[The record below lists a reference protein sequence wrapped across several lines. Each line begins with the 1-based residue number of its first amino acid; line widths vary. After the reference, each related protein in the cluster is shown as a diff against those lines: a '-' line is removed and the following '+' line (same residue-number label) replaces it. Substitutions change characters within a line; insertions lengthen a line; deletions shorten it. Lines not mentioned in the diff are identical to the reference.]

1 MLQSQKYPT
10 TQTCAQR
17 PWKSLDERQNDI
29 VVLEPSDMVQDFDG
43 SRSDDYLDGFSGV
56 ELGLDHVETD
66 LSVPLLECEVRAL
79 PLSSPV
85 DVNAHLGT
93 SSFSQSRPAFL
104 FCRVWKPHTDTNAG
118 IFLRRR
124 GEAVYISRIAPDSLF
139 GKSNI
144 RAGDR
149 ILSVNGSSCL
159 NRTAKKVRQLIRDAP
174 TAVSLIVHNE
184 GGNTNIVSNAAQK
197 YCNKR
202 KVGLYF
208 KNRGG
213 ALSISGI
220 DPSGLFADSLL
231 TSGQRCLQVNDSPT
245 PNMRSTAAGR
255 IIADAK
261 DFVTILSSPDETA
274 AMVIACE
281 TQRKFMG
288 AVAVSL
294 GVAIGTLGAITGAFS
309 S

>member
-1 MLQSQKYPT
+1 M
-10 TQTCAQR
+10 
-17 PWKSLDERQNDI
+17 
-29 VVLEPSDMVQDFDG
+29 QDFGG
-43 SRSDDYLDGFSGV
+43 SHSDEWDDFSGV
-56 ELGLDHVETD
+56 ELGLDHVVETD
-66 LSVPLLECEVRAL
+66 LGTPLLLDSSEVRAV

-85 DVNAHLGT
+85 DLHLGT

-104 FCRVWKPHTDTNAG
+104 FCRVWKPHADANAG

-124 GEAVYISRIAPDSLF
+124 GEAVYISRIADDGLF
-139 GKSNI
+139 TKSNI

-159 NRTAKKVRQLIRDAP
+159 NCNAQEVRQLIRDAP

-184 GGNTNIVSNAAQK
+184 GGNPNLVSNAAQK
-197 YCNKR
+197 HCTRR

-208 KNRGG
+208 KNRRG

-231 TSGQRCLQVNDSPT
+231 TSGERCLQVNDIPT
-245 PNMRSTAAGR
+245 PNMRSVAAGR

-261 DFVTILSSPDETA
+261 DFVTILSSPDATA

-281 TQRKFMG
+281 TRRKFMG

-294 GVAIGTLGAITGAFS
+294 GIAIGTLGAINGAFS